1 MPSAPPELSIEVEGV
16 EPAAPAAVPALDFT
30 LTLRAAGGHEVRSLT
45 LATQIR
51 IDATRR
57 GYGERDKERLA
68 ELFGPPDEWSRNLSS
83 LLWTQTVTQVPAFTG
98 STRARITVPCTY
110 DFEVAAAK
118 YFHGLED
125 GEAPLD
131 FLFTGT
137 VFYLDGDRLQAA
149 HLPRRAEAAFSMPV
163 RVWRE
168 LMERHFPGGAWVR
181 LGREEFDRLY
191 AYKVRHTLP
200 GWDDVIRSLLA
211 KG

>member
-1 MPSAPPELSIEVEGV
+1 MTPDVRIQVTGV

-30 LTLRAAGGHEVRSLT
+30 LSLDATGGPEIRSIT
-45 LATQIR
+45 LATQVR

-68 ELFGPPDEWSRNLSS
+68 ELFGPPEEWSRNLSS
-83 LLWTQTVTQVPAFTG
+83 LLWAQTVTQVPGFTG
-98 STRARITVPCTY
+98 ATTARVTVPCTY

-118 YFHGLED
+118 YFHGLDD
-125 GEAPLD
+125 GTAPLD

-137 VFYLDGDRLQAA
+137 VFYQDGDRLQAA
-149 HLPRRAEAAFSMPV
+149 HLPRRAEADYAMPV
-163 RVWRE
+163 RVWKE
-168 LMERHFPGGAWVR
+168 LMERHFPGAAWVR

-191 AYKVRHTLP
+191 AYKVRHTLT

-211 KG
+211 GGRT